1 MTPATLCIAIAAIA
15 AAGTV
20 LELLQGVWSRPV
32 QTRAPRQIP
41 LHRRWAAGQADAH
54 PYAALVL
61 AAGRGGPG
69 SVDAL
74 LRRRQLGGVLGAAWG
89 GTVGWLV
96 GGVVLG
102 AAAGGFGMVA
112 GAVLPVAAARA
123 VARRRA
129 QLLRRQAPEVLALVA
144 TASHCGLSTA
154 ASLAACGDWLSS
166 ELAAGCAD
174 AARDLSRGAALG
186 PVLRR
191 LGMEFPV
198 DEVTGLI
205 AVLERART
213 HGTAVADTL
222 RVNAD
227 AARDARARAAAEAA
241 AKAAP
246 RIQLVAALLLVPAA
260 LCMLAAAMVAGGLGG

>member
-1 MTPATLCIAIAAIA
+1 MTIAALCMAVAAIA
-15 AAGTV
+15 GAGSV
-20 LELLQGVWSRPV
+20 LELLHGVWARPRRV
-32 QTRAPRQIP
+32 REPRP
-41 LHRRWAAGQADAH
+41 LPLRRRWGTSRTDRH

-61 AAGRGGPG
+61 AAGQRGPR

-74 LRRRQLGGVLGAAWG
+74 LLRRQLGGLLGVVW
-89 GTVGWLV
+89 
-96 GGVVLG
+96 GGVVGWIIGGLVLAAPSAVLG
-102 AAAGGFGMVA
+102 MTAGM
-112 GAVLPVAAARA
+112 VLPVAAARA
-123 VARRRA
+123 IARRRA
-129 QLLRRQAPEVLALVA
+129 LLLRRQAPEVLALMA

-154 ASLAACGDWLSS
+154 ASLQACGDWLSG
-166 ELAAGCAD
+166 ELAGGCAV
-174 AARDLSRGAALG
+174 AAQDLSRGAALA
-186 PVLRR
+186 PVLQR
-191 LGMEFPV
+191 LAMEFPV

-222 RVNAD
+222 RVSAD
-227 AARDARARAAAEAA
+227 AARNARARAAAEAA